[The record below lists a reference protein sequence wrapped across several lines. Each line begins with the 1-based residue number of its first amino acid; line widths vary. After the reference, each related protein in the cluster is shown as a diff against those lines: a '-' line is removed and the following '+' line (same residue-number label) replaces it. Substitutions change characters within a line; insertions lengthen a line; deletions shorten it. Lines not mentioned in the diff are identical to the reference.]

1 MEYFLNL
8 FKRSSVTEDDNDESN
23 PTLRDI
29 LEDVVRA
36 TRRRASFSSNFFGRR
51 GRVSRQQRK
60 DAMYKRYSCTASS
73 ERLSDT
79 TGRLSGTSR
88 RLSDTTR
95 SLAETTRLLNGNMN
109 GSSETVMPLS
119 NSRCHTNLKKRRSS
133 CPLGSPQ
140 SGNHTHVRHRRERRK
155 SYAGWDKT
163 DDQFLA
169 LPRHRRSAN
178 SSSTSIDSDVFAD
191 STYQTQLPHSGSTCS
206 EQNYSSS
213 HSEQLQ
219 TAETS
224 ARRLFNSLRDNLL
237 SLRGDS
243 AETVEESVARQLKER
258 KKAMKNL
265 KLTRRQSRDFIRSK
279 YNLNQTK
286 SG

>member
-36 TRRRASFSSNFFGRR
+36 TRRRVSFSSNFFGRR

-73 ERLSDT
+73 EKLSDT

-119 NSRCHTNLKKRRSS
+119 NSRCHTYLKKRRSS

-140 SGNHTHVRHRRERRK
+140 SGNHTHARRK
-155 SYAGWDKT
+155 SYADLDKK
-163 DDQFLA
+163 DGHCFA

-178 SSSTSIDSDVFAD
+178 TSSSSLDSDVFED

-213 HSEQLQ
+213 HSEQLH
-219 TAETS
+219 TVETS

-243 AETVEESVARQLKER
+243 EETVEESVARQLKER

-265 KLTRRQSRDFIRSK
+265 KLTRRQSRDFIRAK
-279 YNLNQTK
+279 YNLNQTI

>member
-8 FKRSSVTEDDNDESN
+8 VKRSSVTEDENDESN
-23 PTLRDI
+23 SSLRDF

-36 TRRRASFSSNFFGRR
+36 ARRRVSFSSNFFGRR

-73 ERLSDT
+73 DKLSDT

-95 SLAETTRLLNGNMN
+95 RLAETTRLLNGNMN

-119 NSRCHTNLKKRRSS
+119 NSRCHTYLKKRRSS

-140 SGNHTHVRHRRERRK
+140 SGNHTHARRK
-155 SYAGWDKT
+155 SYAGLDKK
-163 DDQFLA
+163 DGHCFA

-178 SSSTSIDSDVFAD
+178 TSSSSLDSDVFED

-213 HSEQLQ
+213 HSEQLH
-219 TAETS
+219 TVETS

-243 AETVEESVARQLKER
+243 EETVEESVARQLKER

-265 KLTRRQSRDFIRSK
+265 KLTRRQSRDFIRAK
-279 YNLNQTK
+279 YNLNQTI